1 MGASTHLELLFSFGG
16 NAMTRAINPANRMVS
31 DYSIWAALGITHS
44 PRRLANATGLVVS
57 SGGMM

>member
-1 MGASTHLELLFSFGG
+1 
-16 NAMTRAINPANRMVS
+16 MTRAINPANRMVS